1 MKEFKLVASTDI
13 QEFNRTVSELV
24 EFEWQ
29 PVGSHQI
36 TTLRTT
42 ERAGV
47 TYFVTEYSIT
57 LVREQKEKIK
67 KVRTVVEVL
76 KTLRKDA
83 EMALSGEWDCTTREG
98 IESFNDQIELID
110 FTLDKL
116 KSE

>member
-1 MKEFKLVASTDI
+1 M
-13 QEFNRTVSELV
+13 
-24 EFEWQ
+24 
-29 PVGSHQI
+29 GSHQI

-57 LVREQKEKIK
+57 LVREQKVDFHSVNK
-67 KVRTVVEVL
+67 RVVEVL

-83 EMALSGEWDCTTREG
+83 EMALSGEWDCTTKEG

-110 FTLDKL
+110 ITLDIMKG
-116 KSE
+116 E